1 MVDKSCKVTRNL
13 LTDGTMAGDH
23 GQRKEISDKES
34 DSMREV
40 ISAAEAARLI
50 KDGDTIAAVTFGLAG
65 WAEDVALAVRDRYL
79 AVGHPRGITFVH
91 AAGVGNWKGRGAGV
105 WAEEGTEGLVR
116 KVVTSHIG
124 SEPQMAKAVEQE
136 KIECYFWPLGVMCQW
151 YTEIARRKP
160 GLLSKTGLGTFIDPR
175 IEGGKVNS
183 ISKDDLLKLVN
194 LEGEEWLLY
203 KSFPID
209 VTLIRGTTA
218 DEKGNVSFEKE
229 AIALEA
235 LPAAMAA
242 RASGGIVIAQV
253 EYLAKAG
260 TLHPQRVKVPGVCVD
275 YIVVAERPQ
284 MQTMSTQFNAA
295 LAGDVKVPEA
305 TIAPMP
311 FDERKIIAR
320 RSAMEL
326 AAGPVN
332 LGIGIPQGV
341 AKVVAEEECSHLMM
355 LISESGNIGGI
366 PGVAGDFG
374 AHSNGEAML
383 RQDHLFDWFDS
394 GGLAMAFT
402 GLGQTDK
409 EGNVNAGKF
418 GTRPMGVGGFIN
430 TTQHAK
436 KVVFCGTFTASGLEI
451 RSGDCTLTIVKEGKI
466 KKFLK
471 NVEQIAFSGKHAWSV
486 NQKAVYVT
494 ERAVFELTQGGLMLI
509 EMAPGVDLE
518 KDILANM
525 EFKPIISP
533 DLKLMPAG
541 IFRPVWGE
549 LKYELEAD
557 HPRNILLSPVEAPGF
572 QQGRMRMHG

>member
-1 MVDKSCKVTRNL
+1 MGSVTRFQ
-13 LTDGTMAGDH
+13 T
-23 GQRKEISDKES
+23 KES
-34 DSMREV
+34 DNMGKV
-40 ISAAEAARLI
+40 ISATKAAELI
-50 KDGDTIAAVTFGLAG
+50 KDGDTVAAVTFGLAG
-65 WAEDVALAVRDRYL
+65 WGEDIALAVRDRYL
-79 AVGHPRGITFVH
+79 AVRHPRDITFVH
-91 AAGVGNWKGRGAGV
+91 AAGVGDWKGRGGGV
-105 WAEEGTEGLVR
+105 WAEEGMEGLVR
-116 KVVTSHIG
+116 KVVTSHVG
-124 SEPQMAKAVEQE
+124 SEPQMAKAVEEE

-175 IEGGKVNS
+175 IEGGRVNS
-183 ISKDDLLKLVN
+183 ISKDDLIKVVN

-260 TLHPQRVKVPGVCVD
+260 TLHPQRVGVPGACVD

-326 AAGPVN
+326 VAGPVN

-341 AKVVAEEECSHLMM
+341 AKVVAEEECSHLMI
-355 LISESGNIGGI
+355 LVSECGNIGGI

-374 AHSNGEAML
+374 AHSNGEAMV
-383 RQDHLFDWFDS
+383 RQDDMFDWFES

-402 GLGQTDK
+402 GLGQTDE
-409 EGNVNAGKF
+409 EGNINAGKF

-436 KVVFCGTFTASGLEI
+436 KVVFCGTFTAGGLEI
-451 RSGDCTLTIVKEGKI
+451 KSGDGALTIVKEGKI

-471 NVEQIAFSGKHAWSV
+471 KVEQIAFSGKHAWSV
-486 NQKAVYVT
+486 NQKAMYVT

-509 EMAPGVDLE
+509 EIAPGVDLE

-549 LKYELEAD
+549 LKYELEAG
-557 HPRNILLSPVEAPGF
+557 HPRNMLLSPVETSAF
-572 QQGRMRMHG
+572 ELSRMRMHG